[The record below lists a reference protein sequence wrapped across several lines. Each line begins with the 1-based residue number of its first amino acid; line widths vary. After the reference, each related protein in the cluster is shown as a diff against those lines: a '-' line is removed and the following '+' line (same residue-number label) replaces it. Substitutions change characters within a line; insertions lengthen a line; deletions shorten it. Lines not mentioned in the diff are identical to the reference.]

1 MLILLESE
9 RDISKAQQK
18 LERSIR
24 RDFPKRATKD
34 IGYPGGT
41 NYGARVFTNGHF
53 WFWSG
58 DANKKNESSP
68 RRLNWF
74 GLFHE
79 GGGLN
84 ISVEVNV
91 PYKGRNGKVA
101 GFFARD
107 NETGSI
113 YLMHSGGVKGG
124 KKGVGKYAFL
134 AWSGERLVRVADSN
148 GGVRDAIVV
157 MPIEGK
163 SAIRSAIRYV
173 DTIARFKQAVRDGE
187 TDTPEFKSKQKEL
200 EDFFSEPRGR
210 RKGKISGQ
218 FDYLSRHGDVVDA
231 LYLWRKSKSRDKGGR
246 LVKSVLIDLGVSK
259 KIELTEV
266 YEVKTAADRSNVY
279 TAIGQLMTH
288 GISKKC
294 RRIMVLPHKEPIAP
308 DLKEALDR
316 LGIELMHFKLTDDEA
331 IIV

>member
-1 MLILLESE
+1 MFILLESE
-9 RDISKAQQK
+9 DDISKAQQK
-18 LERSIR
+18 LEQSIR
-24 RDFPKRATKD
+24 RAFPKTATKD

-41 NYGARVFTNGHF
+41 NYGAIVFTDGHF

-58 DANKKNESSP
+58 DANEENESSP

-74 GLFHE
+74 GLFCE
-79 GGGLN
+79 GTGLN

-91 PYKGRNGKVA
+91 PYKGRNGMVA

-124 KKGVGKYAFL
+124 KKGVGRSAFL
-134 AWSGERLVRVADSN
+134 AWSGERLVQVADSN

-163 SAIRSAIRYV
+163 AAIRSAIRYV
-173 DTIARFKQAVRDGE
+173 DTIARFKQAVRNGE
-187 TDTPEFKSKQKEL
+187 TDTPEFKSSQREI
-200 EDFFSEPRGR
+200 EDFFSETSGR
-210 RKGKISGQ
+210 RKGKRSEQ
-218 FDYLSRHGDVVDA
+218 VDYLSRHGDIVDA
-231 LYLWRKSKSRDKGGR
+231 LYLWRKSKSRDRER
-246 LVKSVLIDLGVSK
+246 LVKSVFIDLGVSTNS
-259 KIELTEV
+259 ELTEV
-266 YEVKTAADRSNVY
+266 YEVKTSAARGNVY
-279 TAIGQLMTH
+279 IAIGQLMTH

-294 RRIMVLPHKEPIAP
+294 RRIIVLPYKEPIAA
-308 DLKEALDR
+308 DLKMALRR
-316 LGIELMHFKLTDDEA
+316 LDIERMHFILSDDEA

>member
-1 MLILLESE
+1 MFILLEAE
-9 RDISKAQQK
+9 GEISKAQQK

-24 RDFPKRATKD
+24 LAFPKRAVKD

-41 NYGARVFTNGHF
+41 NYGATVFTNGNF

-58 DANKKNESSP
+58 DANQKNESSP
-68 RRLNWF
+68 RRLNCF
-74 GLFHE
+74 GLFRE
-79 GGGLN
+79 GAGLN
-84 ISVEVNV
+84 ISVEVNI

-124 KKGVGKYAFL
+124 KEGVGKSAFL
-134 AWSGERLVRVADSN
+134 AWSGERLFRVADSN

-163 SAIRSAIRYV
+163 AAIRSAIRYV
-173 DTIARFKQAVRDGE
+173 DTIARFKQAVRAGE
-187 TDTPEFKSKQKEL
+187 TDTPEFKSKQKEI

-210 RKGKISGQ
+210 RKGKRSEQ

-231 LYLWRKSKSRDKGGR
+231 LYLWRKSTPRDRGER
-246 LVKSVLIDLGVSK
+246 LVKNILIDLGVATKS
-259 KIELTEV
+259 ELTEV
-266 YEVKTAADRSNVY
+266 YEVKTTADRGNIY

-288 GISKKC
+288 GISEKC
-294 RRIMVLPHKEPIAP
+294 RRIMILPHKEPIAP
-308 DLKEALDR
+308 DLKRALDR
-316 LGIELMHFKLTDDEA
+316 LDIELMHFKLSDDEA

>member
-9 RDISKAQQK
+9 SDITKAQQK
-18 LERSIR
+18 FERSIH
-24 RDFPKRATKD
+24 RDFTKRATKD
-34 IGYPGGT
+34 IGYRGGT
-41 NYGARVFTNGHF
+41 NYGARVYTNGHF

-74 GLFHE
+74 GLFRE
-79 GGGLN
+79 GRGLN
-84 ISVEVNV
+84 ISVEDNV

-113 YLMHSGGVKGG
+113 YLMHSGGIKGG
-124 KKGVGKYAFL
+124 KKGVGKIAFL

-148 GGVRDAIVV
+148 GGVRDAIVI

-200 EDFFSEPRGR
+200 EDFFSEPSGR
-210 RKGKISGQ
+210 RKGKRSGH

-231 LYLWRKSKSRDKGGR
+231 LYSWRKSRSRDRGER

-259 KIELTEV
+259 KTELTEV
-266 YEVKTAADRSNVY
+266 YEVKSAADRSNVY

-308 DLKEALDR
+308 DLKGALDR
-316 LGIELMHFKLTDDEA
+316 LGIELMHFA
-331 IIV
+331 RPS